1 VKEDTSMKKLTVLS
15 AVLTLFFSAVPLMGA
30 DYIIG
35 AKGGYFVWRPFLCD
49 IPGGGFST
57 LESGTGA
64 LAGPVLGIAFTE
76 DITLSVS
83 GLFGQQTAQW
93 NMGNTFNEKYG
104 EYESTTSYM
113 QEQRYDI
120 DTALSYQ
127 IIPGMRIFI
136 GYKYQ
141 FLEVEWISSERQAG
155 NATSM
160 SVAED
165 EVVFKIPLQG
175 IAIGGSYTAPISDL
189 YFFSMTLSGIFMR
202 GKFKYS
208 SHEIK
213 YRTYES
219 TAITGTPNDESA
231 TYDMQQIGLNF
242 EPAIG
247 IRTGGP
253 IITLGLRYQLLRAQF
268 YNQEAS
274 NDGPSDNWMND
285 HLYGVFMSVMFVL

>member
-1 VKEDTSMKKLTVLS
+1 MNRSVTFLLS
-15 AVLTLFFSAVPLMGA
+15 VFSVIMALSIVAPASAM

-35 AKGGYFVWRPFLCD
+35 AKGGYYVWKPFIRD
-49 IPGGGFST
+49 IPGNEFST

-64 LAGPVLGIAFTE
+64 LAGPILGISFTN
-76 DITLSVS
+76 DITLSLS

-93 NMGNTFNEKYG
+93 NVNNAYRAEDNDYQSLTC
-104 EYESTTSYM
+104 YM

-127 IIPGMRIFI
+127 VIQGLRVFI

-141 FLEVEWISSERQAG
+141 YLEVDYIKTRRTAE
-155 NATSM
+155 NATM
-160 SVAED
+160 MGLEED
-165 EVVFKIPLQG
+165 KMVFEIPLHG
-175 IAIGGSYTAPISDL
+175 VAFGGSYAAPITDL
-189 YFFSMTLSGIFMR
+189 YFFSVSLSGIVMR
-202 GKFKYS
+202 GKFKVT
-208 SHEIK
+208 E
-213 YRTYES
+213 YEMEYNTGTS
-219 TAITGTPNDESA
+219 TAIAGTSGSGSQSF
-231 TYDMQQIGLNF
+231 DMQQMGFNF

-253 IITLGLRYQLLRAQF
+253 IITLGMRYQYLRSQF
-268 YNQEAS
+268 YNQEATS

>member
-1 VKEDTSMKKLTVLS
+1 MNRSVTFLLS
-15 AVLTLFFSAVPLMGA
+15 VFSVIMALSIVAPASAM

-35 AKGGYFVWRPFLCD
+35 AKGGYYVWRPFLRD
-49 IPGGGFST
+49 IPGSSFST

-64 LAGPVLGIAFTE
+64 LAGPIFGISFTN

-93 NMGNTFNEKYG
+93 STGNTYNEKEG
-104 EYESTTSYM
+104 KYESTTSYM

-127 IIPGMRIFI
+127 VIQGLRLFV

-141 FLEVEWISSERQAG
+141 YLEVEWISSTRQAG
-155 NATSM
+155 DLTSM
-160 SVAED
+160 SVSDD
-165 EVVFKIPLQG
+165 EVEFKIPLQG
-175 IAIGGSYTAPISDL
+175 ISIGGSYVAPFSDL
-189 YFFSMTLSGIFMR
+189 YFFSMTLSGIIMR

-208 SHEIK
+208 SHEIR
-213 YRTYES
+213 YRTFES
-219 TAITGTPNDESA
+219 TAIAGTPDSESD
-231 TYDMQQIGLNF
+231 TFDMQQMGFNF

-253 IITLGLRYQLLRAQF
+253 IITLGMRYQYLRSQF
-268 YNQEAS
+268 YNQEATS

>member
-1 VKEDTSMKKLTVLS
+1 MKKITVLS
-15 AVLTLFFSAVPLMGA
+15 AVLTLLFSAVPLIGA

-49 IPGGGFST
+49 IPGNEFST

-64 LAGPVLGIAFTE
+64 LAGPILGIAFTD

-93 NMGNTFNEKYG
+93 SMGNTFNEEEGK
-104 EYESTTSYM
+104 YESTTSYM

-127 IIPGMRIFI
+127 VIPGMRVFI

-141 FLEVEWISSERQAG
+141 YLEVDLIDSKRNAF
-155 NATSM
+155 NATTM
-160 SVAED
+160 ELEED
-165 EVVFKIPLQG
+165 KMVFEIPLHG
-175 IAIGGSYTAPISDL
+175 IAIGGSYAAPISDL
-189 YFFSMTLSGIFMR
+189 YFFSVSLSGIFMR
-202 GKFKYS
+202 GKFKITEYEMRYETGS
-208 SHEIK
+208 GTAATGEPHN
-213 YRTYES
+213 YES
-219 TAITGTPNDESA
+219 FTW
-231 TYDMQQIGLNF
+231 DMQQIGFNF

-247 IRTGGP
+247 IRTSGP
-253 IITLGLRYQLLRAQF
+253 IITLGVRYQLLRTQF
-268 YNQEAS
+268 YNTEAS
-274 NDGPSDNWMND
+274 NDGPGDNWMND

>member
-1 VKEDTSMKKLTVLS
+1 MKKLTLLS
-15 AVLTLFFSAVPLMGA
+15 VICTLLFSAVPLMAA

-35 AKGGYFVWRPFLCD
+35 AKGGYFVWRPFLRD
-49 IPGGGFST
+49 IPGSDFST

-64 LAGPVLGIAFTE
+64 LAGPIFGIAFTD

-93 NMGNTFNEKYG
+93 SMGNTFNEKEG
-104 EYESTTSYM
+104 KYESTTSYM

-127 IIPGMRIFI
+127 VIPGLRVFI

-141 FLEVEWISSERQAG
+141 YLEVDWIFSKRKAG
-155 NATSM
+155 DATSM
-160 SVAED
+160 SVEEED
-165 EVVFKIPLQG
+165 VVFEIPLQG
-175 IAIGGSYTAPISDL
+175 IAVGGSYTAQFSDL
-189 YFFSMTLSGIFMR
+189 YFFSMTISGIFMR

-208 SHEIK
+208 SHEIN

-219 TAITGTPNDESA
+219 TAITGTPDDESA
-231 TYDMQQIGLNF
+231 TWDMQQIGFNF

-247 IRTGGP
+247 IRTSGP
-253 IITLGLRYQLLRAQF
+253 IITLGVRYQLLRTQF
-268 YNQEAS
+268 YNTEAS
-274 NDGPSDNWMND
+274 NDGPGDNWMND
-285 HLYGVFMSVMFVL
+285 QLYGVFMSVMFVL

>member
-1 VKEDTSMKKLTVLS
+1 MNRSVAFLLS
-15 AVLTLFFSAVPLMGA
+15 VFSVIMALSIVAPASAM

-35 AKGGYFVWRPFLCD
+35 AKGGYFVWKPFLSD
-49 IPGGGFST
+49 ISGSEFST

-64 LAGPVLGIAFTE
+64 LAGPFLGIAFTN
-76 DITLSVS
+76 DITLSLS

-93 NMGNTFNEKYG
+93 SMGNRYNEKDG
-104 EYESTTSYM
+104 KYESTTSYM

-127 IIPGMRIFI
+127 VIQGVRLFA

-141 FLEVEWISSERQAG
+141 YLEVEWISSSRHAG
-155 NATSM
+155 DATSM
-160 SVAED
+160 SVEED
-165 EVVFKIPLQG
+165 DVVFKIPLQG
-175 IAIGGSYTAPISDL
+175 IAIGGSYTAPFSNL
-189 YFFSMTLSGIFMR
+189 YFFSMTLSGVFMR

-219 TAITGTPNDESA
+219 SAITGTPDDESA
-231 TYDMQQIGLNF
+231 TWDMQQVGLNF

-253 IITLGLRYQLLRAQF
+253 IITLGVRYQLLRTQF
-268 YNQEAS
+268 YNAEAS

-285 HLYGVFMSVMFVL
+285 HLYGVFISVMFVL

>member
-1 VKEDTSMKKLTVLS
+1 MKKITLLS
-15 AVLTLFFSAVPLMGA
+15 VICTLIFCSMPLMAA
-30 DYIIG
+30 DYIVG
-35 AKGGYFVWRPFLCD
+35 AKGGYFVWRPFLRD
-49 IPGGGFST
+49 IPGPGGFST

-64 LAGPVLGIAFTE
+64 LAGPIFGIAFTD

-93 NMGNTFNEKYG
+93 SMGNMYNEKEG
-104 EYESTTSYM
+104 KYESTTSYM

-127 IIPGMRIFI
+127 VIRGLRLFV

-141 FLEVEWISSERQAG
+141 YLELDWISSSRQAG
-155 NATSM
+155 DVTSM
-160 SVAED
+160 SVSED
-165 EVVFKIPLQG
+165 HVIFKIPLQG
-175 IAIGGSYTAPISDL
+175 VAVGGSYTAPFSDL
-189 YFFSMTLSGIFMR
+189 YFFSMSFSGIFMR

-208 SHEIK
+208 SHETR

-219 TAITGTPNDESA
+219 TAITGTPDDESA
-231 TYDMQQIGLNF
+231 TWDMQQIGFNF

-247 IRTGGP
+247 IRTAGP
-253 IITLGLRYQLLRAQF
+253 IISLGVRYQLLRTQF
-268 YNQEAS
+268 YNAEAS

-285 HLYGVFMSVMFVL
+285 HLYGIFMSVMFVL